1 MYAAI
6 PDTVRRR
13 LQKKHGQRRRGQTP
27 KDVLRVQ
34 AARRRLQAYQMGAYD
49 SAESTRSYETGEQ
62 FLAHSKKNCRK
73 IFSRSVGSSRR
84 CRRGGS
90 VAKVGWVTRPRSV
103 RSRPSSR
110 NSLKPTVPGTTTSP
124 LAV

>member
-6 PDTVRRR
+6 PDTVRKR

-27 KDVLRVQ
+27 KDVLRIQ

-62 FLAHSKKNCRK
+62 FFGALQEELQKD
-73 IFSRSVGSSRR
+73 FFPVGRF
-84 CRRGGS
+84 
-90 VAKVGWVTRPRSV
+90 K
-103 RSRPSSR
+103 
-110 NSLKPTVPGTTTSP
+110 SP
-124 LAV
+124 LPSWWLGGEGGMGDTQAQRAESSVFTQQSEA